1 MEKIYGVLLT
11 FSPAAADT
19 LITFFRDTETT
30 PEDYDII
37 FTGDLGRVGTD
48 LLYELMNR
56 EGFDIRC
63 RHSDCGMMIYDLEK
77 QDVHAGGSGC
87 GCSASILNSYIMHR
101 FEEGQF
107 KNVLFMSTG
116 ALMSPTSSLQG
127 ESIPSI
133 AHLVNIKI

>member
-1 MEKIYGVLLT
+1 LT

-19 LITFFRDTETT
+19 LVSFFQDTDTT
-30 PEDYDII
+30 ADDYDII

-48 LLYELMNR
+48 LLYELMSR

-63 RHSDCGMMIYDLEK
+63 HHSDCGMMIYDLEK
-77 QDVHAGGSGC
+77 QDVHSGGSGC

-107 KNVLFMSTG
+107 KNILFMSTG
-116 ALMSPTSSLQG
+116 ALMSPTSSMQG

-133 AHLVNIKI
+133 AHLINIRI

>member
-1 MEKIYGVLLT
+1 MT

-19 LITFFRDTETT
+19 LTAFFEDTNTT
-30 PEDYDII
+30 ADDYDII
-37 FTGDLGRVGTD
+37 FTGDLGQVGTD
-48 LLYELMNR
+48 LLYELMSR

-63 RHSDCGMMIYDLEK
+63 HHSDCGMMIYDLEK

-107 KNVLFMSTG
+107 KNILFMSTG
-116 ALMSPTSSLQG
+116 ALMSPTSSMQG

>member
-1 MEKIYGVLLT
+1 MT

-19 LITFFRDTETT
+19 LITFFRDTETM